1 MNRWPLKF
9 RAAANGALLFSDDA
23 GGFFQSDR
31 AFLRRV
37 AVNDVTPGDAYF
49 LMQNGH
55 AFGESGDIEFLGFL
69 ARWSKRY
76 NVAEDLNYVI
86 LVPTLRCDL
95 DCTYCQ
101 VSRANQNAKG
111 FDWNDE
117 TLEGVLAWL
126 ETLQSKQMKIEF
138 QGGEPLLRLDLLEKV
153 RAFCRDHFEKSEFI
167 VCTNL
172 QNVSEQAWAF
182 LASSDTFVSTSLDG
196 TYAMHE
202 AQRTRDAG
210 KTIQFGE
217 NLKRA
222 IYDLGSARVSALP
235 TIDPA
240 DPPAPKDIIQ
250 TFAGLGIRSIFLRQV
265 NYQGFARKRYD
276 FERSGA
282 KWLAYY
288 RSFIFEIIKF
298 NASAEEPVEE
308 YYFSLL
314 LNRIVQGGH
323 NGHVDLRN
331 PNWLGRDYIVIDFD
345 GRFYPTDEARMMT
358 RVGQIDLSIGAV
370 ASGID
375 RAKVDLL
382 NTEASN
388 LNDPDCSRCVYQAYC
403 GVDRIDEIS
412 RHGRVDTPRLKTAHC
427 QTHLALFD
435 FVFELLYSDDENIKR
450 SLAAW
455 LHVPKFSPLLAPR
468 HS

>member
-1 MNRWPLKF
+1 MKTWPLKF
-9 RAAANGALLFSDDA
+9 RTAADGELLFSDDA
-23 GGFFQSDR
+23 GAFFKSDR
-31 AFLRRV
+31 AFLRRIGE
-37 AVNDVTPGDAYF
+37 NDLTLGDATF

-55 AFGESGDIEFLGFL
+55 AFREPGDIEFLGFL
-69 ARWSKRY
+69 ARWSNRY

-111 FDWNDE
+111 FDWSDE
-117 TLEGVLAWL
+117 TLHGVLAWL
-126 ETLQSKQMKIEF
+126 EKLQSKHVKIEF

-153 RAFCRDHFEKSEFI
+153 RAFCRDHFAKSEFI

-172 QNVSEQAWAF
+172 QAVSEQAWAF
-182 LASSDTFVSTSLDG
+182 LASSDTYVSTSLDG
-196 TYAMHE
+196 TYAMHQ
-202 AQRTRDAG
+202 AQRTRDDGA
-210 KTIQFGE
+210 TLRFRD
-217 NLKRA
+217 NLNRA
-222 IYDLGSARVSALP
+222 IAEFGSARVSALP
-235 TIDPA
+235 TIDPSN
-240 DPPAPKDIIQ
+240 PPAPIDIIQ
-250 TFAGLGIRSIFLRQV
+250 TFAGLGLRSIFLRQV

-276 FERSGA
+276 FEQSGV

-288 RSFIFEIIKF
+288 RNFIFEIIRF
-298 NASAEEPVEE
+298 NALAEAPVEE

-345 GRFYPTDEARMMT
+345 GKLYPTDEARMMT
-358 RVGQIDLSIGAV
+358 RVGQIDLSIGTIA
-370 ASGID
+370 AGID
-375 RAKVDLL
+375 SAKVELL

-388 LNDPDCSRCVYQAYC
+388 LNDPTCNRCVYQAYC

-435 FVFELLYSDDENIKR
+435 FVFELLYSDDVNIKR

-455 LHVPKFSPLLAPR
+455 LHVPKISPLLTPR